1 LNETFEDC
9 LIIDDDVA
17 SNSKSNTN
25 VTKKQ
30 SQTTKV
36 NNQSARNNQSQLND
50 YVKMVETQQYNPE
63 NEEQNKKE
71 RISTL
76 ISAMPEQHKQTAL
89 EQVSKYE
96 ANKNKNKCVNTN
108 ERMNAMTSSGDEM
121 FGVENFNENGR
132 LIRNAMS
139 IEEIQVLDNLKRNES
154 QKANMNQASN
164 QFLNQNLEG
173 QKNLNDAL
181 FAQPK
186 PFYSFQN
193 EPRERNRNPV
203 QFKSADKYI
212 RNRSKSNNMR
222 KLNNNNGNWQNQIV
236 NTNNSSSSSD
246 LNDKFNNNSNND
258 LKFII
263 IDGSNVARE

>member
-1 LNETFEDC
+1 MNETFEDC

-25 VTKKQ
+25 ATKKAL
-30 SQTTKV
+30 TTKV

-96 ANKNKNKCVNTN
+96 ANKNKNKIVNTN
-108 ERMNAMTSSGDEM
+108 ERMNAMNSSGDEM
-121 FGVENFNENGR
+121 FGVENFNENGK
-132 LIRNAMS
+132 LIRNSMS
-139 IEEIQVLDNLKRNES
+139 IEEIQVFDNLKRNES

-164 QFLNQNLEG
+164 QNLEG
-173 QKNLNDAL
+173 QKNFNDAL

-222 KLNNNNGNWQNQIV
+222 KLNNNNNGNRQNQIV
-236 NTNNSSSSSD
+236 NTNNSSASSD
-246 LNDKFNNNSNND
+246 LNDKSNND